1 MQEYALNLLFIA
13 LILIR
18 SIDLFHKSENDL
30 SFADY
35 LYRKIFNIHA

>member
-1 MQEYALNLLFIA
+1 MGI
-13 LILIR
+13 
-18 SIDLFHKSENDL
+18 IDLFHKSENDL